1 MPDSSR
7 AEGQLRTYQRYSS
20 MARQAMNG
28 EQRALYQRLAR
39 EALRQA
45 ARLDPAAHASAL
57 ALAKVK

>member
-1 MPDSSR
+1 
-7 AEGQLRTYQRYSS
+7 
-20 MARQAMNG
+20 MNG

-39 EALRQA
+39 EALRLA